1 MLRATWR
8 GLETWHCWMPRP
20 YWRASPRPYPTEL
33 ARGRGGGGP
42 ASKRVVVAYGFWIF
56 ILSDMIMFS
65 ALFAAYAVL
74 RDNTAGGPTGAELF
88 DLRNVFI
95 ETMVLLVSSYTCGL
109 GALSAERRQPGR
121 FLAFAV
127 LRGNTAGGP
136 TGAELFNLRNVFIE
150 TMCLL
155 FSSYTCGLGALSA
168 ERRQPGRLLIFAVFT
183 FVLGAAF
190 LFIEVSEFARMVENG
205 AGPSR
210 SAFLSAFFTLV
221 GTHGIHVASGL
232 IALIYLV
239 AQVIAKGL
247 RAPVL
252 RRLLCWSLFWH
263 ALDIVWVGVFT
274 LVYLMGD

>member
-1 MLRATWR
+1 MTIAAIDRDLT
-8 GLETWHCWMPRP
+8 TV
-20 YWRASPRPYPTEL
+20 PTEL

-42 ASKRVVVAYGFWIF
+42 APKRIVVAYGFWIF
-56 ILSDMIMFS
+56 ILSDMVMFS

-74 RDNTAGGPTGAELF
+74 SGNTAGGPTGAELF

-95 ETMVLLVSSYTCGL
+95 ETMCLLLSSYTCGL
-109 GALSAERRQPGR
+109 GALSAERRHAAH
-121 FLAFAV
+121 FLVF
-127 LRGNTAGGP
+127 
-136 TGAELFNLRNVFIE
+136 GA
-150 TMCLL
+150 
-155 FSSYTCGLGALSA
+155 
-168 ERRQPGRLLIFAVFT
+168 FT

-190 LFIEVSEFARMVENG
+190 LFIEATEFARMVEIG

-221 GTHGIHVASGL
+221 GMHGVHVTSGL
-232 IALIYLV
+232 IALVYLA

-247 RAPVL
+247 QAAVL

-274 LVYLMGD
+274 LVYLMGAP

>member
-1 MLRATWR
+1 MTIATIDRAAT
-8 GLETWHCWMPRP
+8 
-20 YWRASPRPYPTEL
+20 AVPTEL

-42 ASKRVVVAYGFWIF
+42 APKRVVVAYGFWIF
-56 ILSDMIMFS
+56 ILSDMVMFS
-65 ALFAAYAVL
+65 ALFAAY
-74 RDNTAGGPTGAELF
+74 
-88 DLRNVFI
+88 
-95 ETMVLLVSSYTCGL
+95 
-109 GALSAERRQPGR
+109 
-121 FLAFAV
+121 AV

-155 FSSYTCGLGALSA
+155 FSSYTCGLAILSA
-168 ERRQPGRLLIFAVFT
+168 ERRHPTRFLIFAAFT

-190 LFIEVSEFARMVENG
+190 LFIEVSEFANMVAKG

-210 SAFLSAFFTLV
+210 SGFLSAFFTLV

-247 RAPVL
+247 PAAVL

-274 LVYLMGD
+274 LVYLMGDYH

>member
-1 MLRATWR
+1 MTIEAIERTPTAI
-8 GLETWHCWMPRP
+8 
-20 YWRASPRPYPTEL
+20 PTEL

-56 ILSDMIMFS
+56 ILSDMVMFS

-74 RDNTAGGPTGAELF
+74 RD
-88 DLRNVFI
+88 
-95 ETMVLLVSSYTCGL
+95 
-109 GALSAERRQPGR
+109 
-121 FLAFAV
+121 
-127 LRGNTAGGP
+127 NTAGGP

-168 ERRQPGRLLIFAVFT
+168 ERRQPGRFLIFAVLT

-190 LFIEVSEFARMVENG
+190 LFIEVSEFARMVEKG

-232 IALIYLV
+232 VALIYLGG
-239 AQVIAKGL
+239 QMIANGL
-247 RAPVL
+247 RAAVL

-274 LVYLMGD
+274 LVYLMGDWH